1 MYSTDPTWEKHKHF
15 LQNAQNHVSLELT
28 FSENFTCLS
37 SGWIYQTGYL
47 LVKSSKKSWN
57 FGFGALWMEP
67 LSASKGKYVKC
78 LGKNSLIM
86 SLDLRTSHSD
96 LTCLSEFTT
105 VSPVTTLT
113 EDID

>member
-1 MYSTDPTWEKHKHF
+1 
-15 LQNAQNHVSLELT
+15 
-28 FSENFTCLS
+28 
-37 SGWIYQTGYL
+37 
-47 LVKSSKKSWN
+47 
-57 FGFGALWMEP
+57 MEP
-67 LSASKGKYVKC
+67 LSASKGKYVKR